1 MGGRRFCPP
10 HNFLNFRAHRS
21 LKNRRVPLWHKP
33 KIRGGA
39 FPARGVWGAKRPH
52 KIRSTAFRGGAAEK
66 T

>member
-1 MGGRRFCPP
+1 MGGPPNAAERFFAP
-10 HNFLNFRAHRS
+10 HNFFIKRRS
-21 LKNRRVPLWHKP
+21 QLRHKP